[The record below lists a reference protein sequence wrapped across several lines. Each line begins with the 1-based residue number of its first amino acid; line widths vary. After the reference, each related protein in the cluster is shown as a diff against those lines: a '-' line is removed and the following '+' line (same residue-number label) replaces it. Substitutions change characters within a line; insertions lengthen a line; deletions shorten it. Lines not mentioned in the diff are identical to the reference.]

1 MIYKIIMSKIFIAH
15 RGNLSG
21 PNPLRENQPG
31 YIQEALD
38 LGFNVEIDAWL
49 IHDTFYL
56 GHDKPEYIV
65 PIDFFLNSNLW
76 VHCKN
81 LAALDE
87 LILEPD
93 VNCFSHTNDDY
104 VLSSK
109 CYIMCFPHKRTNLT
123 QNCIA
128 ILPER
133 VPGWNLNKAAGII
146 SDYILSF
153 ERNYE
158 ENGHL

>member
-1 MIYKIIMSKIFIAH
+1 MGKIFIAH
-15 RGNLSG
+15 RGNISG
-21 PNPLRENQPG
+21 PNPLKENQPS
-31 YIQEALD
+31 YIKEALD
-38 LGFNVEIDAWL
+38 LGYNVEIDAWL

-93 VNCFSHTNDDY
+93 VNCFSHDNDNY
-104 VLSSK
+104 ILTSK
-109 CYIMCFPHKRTNLT
+109 CYIWVYPRKIKLT

-128 ILPER
+128 VLPER
-133 VPGWNLNKAAGII
+133 IRDWDLKNCAGICT
-146 SDYILSF
+146 DYVLSY
-153 ERNYE
+153 ERQYE
-158 ENGHL
+158 EGKI